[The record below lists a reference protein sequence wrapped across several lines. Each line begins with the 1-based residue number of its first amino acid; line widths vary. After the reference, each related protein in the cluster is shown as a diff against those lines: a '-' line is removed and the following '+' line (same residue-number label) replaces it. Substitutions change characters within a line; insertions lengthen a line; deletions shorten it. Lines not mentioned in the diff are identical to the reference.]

1 MNTNKIQVPE
11 PVERVLEVLHTAGYE
26 AYIVGGC
33 VRDHLMGRTPGD
45 YDVTT
50 AALPETTIAV
60 FQQNARETG
69 ADWRIVETGLQHG
82 TVTVVSPQTDGTYYN
97 VEVTTFRIDGEYVD
111 NRHPKEVTFTR
122 SLAEDLARRD
132 FTVNAMAYNPE
143 KGVIDLYDGQKDMA
157 DRVLRCV
164 GEAKKRFQEDGLRIL
179 RALRFASVLDF
190 TPCDTDGAPYA
201 VLDPYHPTPESR
213 AAFASHRTP
222 STHAAIHTM
231 RKLLCGISRERI
243 HVELTKLLGGI
254 GAERILRT
262 YPDVLVT
269 ILPELTDSRVRRVAV
284 ALGRLREGEAVTGL
298 RLSSE
303 GRYALLFASCPE
315 KAMRAGVHSLKM
327 SRAEERSLYAFWDRR
342 QLLPLEAEEPR
353 YIWRKMVAE
362 CGGKNG
368 RGKMDFCRQHALFM
382 HARGKVSTDGLLDM
396 LRRIDALEKEAPCC
410 TLGEMAVKGQDMIAL
425 GVPKTQIGQ
434 VLAALL
440 EKVWRDELPNDRA
453 VLLAKAEGM
462 KNGKLP

>member
-1 MNTNKIQVPE
+1 MLN
-11 PVERVLEVLHTAGYE
+11 VLHGGGYE

-50 AALPETTIAV
+50 SALPAETIAA
-60 FQQNARETG
+60 FRRDAEETG

-97 VEVTTFRIDGEYVD
+97 VEVTTFRIDGEYLD

-132 FTVNAMAYNPE
+132 FTVNAMAYSPE
-143 KGVIDLYDGQKDMA
+143 TGVIDLYEGQRDMA
-157 DRVLRCV
+157 ERVLRCV

-179 RALRFASVLDF
+179 RALRFAAVLDF
-190 TPCDTDGAPYA
+190 APCDTDGAPYA
-201 VLDPYHPTPESR
+201 VWDPYHPTAESL
-213 AAFASHRTP
+213 AAFAAHRKP

-243 HVELTKLLGGI
+243 HVELTKLLGGT
-254 GAERILRT
+254 AAARILRT
-262 YPDVLVT
+262 YPDVMVT
-269 ILPELTDSRVRRVAV
+269 ILPELTESRVRRTAV
-284 ALGRLREGEAVTGL
+284 ALERLREGETLTGL
-298 RLSSE
+298 RLSPE

-315 KAMRAGVHSLKM
+315 KTMRSGVRSLKM
-327 SRAEERSLYAFWDRR
+327 SRAEERGLYAFWERR
-342 QLLPLEAEEPR
+342 QLLPLEAENPR
-353 YIWRKMVAE
+353 YIWRRMVAE
-362 CGGKNG
+362 CGKSGKE
-368 RGKMDFCRQHALFM
+368 KMDFCRQHALFM
-382 HARGKVSTDGLLDM
+382 HARGKVSTDALSDM
-396 LRRIDALEKEAPCC
+396 LRRIEDLENEACCC
-410 TLGEMAVKGQDMIAL
+410 TLGEMAVKGQDMLAL

-440 EKVWRDELPNDRA
+440 EQVWQDALPNDRA
-453 VLLAKAEGM
+453 VLLAKAEEM
-462 KNGKLP
+462 KNGKLS